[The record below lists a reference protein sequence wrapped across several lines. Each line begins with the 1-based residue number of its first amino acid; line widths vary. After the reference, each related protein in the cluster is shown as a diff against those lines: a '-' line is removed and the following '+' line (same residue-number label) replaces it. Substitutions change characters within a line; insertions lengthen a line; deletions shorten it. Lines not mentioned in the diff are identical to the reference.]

1 MGLASFARG
10 GQPTGSR
17 MHNMQARGNVTRG
30 PLSHSTEARSSKED
44 APPNDIASAN
54 MAQPTSNADQMGVNV
69 SQADSVSNPPQ
80 ARADGT
86 RPAFATDGYGPT
98 ASPSGANNPD
108 WSMSSPSAALGADA
122 NHASPMNNPPSAR
135 GIDGSRDWEGMPSGK
150 ATASASMSTGPQ
162 LGDGSASQ
170 DAMGVDVN
178 QASPVANPPEARN
191 PDL

>member
-10 GQPTGSR
+10 GQPQGSR
-17 MHNMQARGNVTRG
+17 RHNMQARGNVTRG
-30 PLSHSTEARSSKED
+30 PLSHSAEARSSKED
-44 APPNDIASAN
+44 PPPNDIASAN
-54 MAQPTSNADQMGVNV
+54 MTQPTSNADAMGVDAGQASGV
-69 SQADSVSNPPQ
+69 SSPAQ

-86 RPAFATDGYGPT
+86 RPAFARDGYGPT

-108 WSMSSPSAALGADA
+108 WSMSSPSAALGVDA

-135 GIDGSRDWEGMPSGK
+135 GVDGNRDWEGLPSGK
-150 ATASASMSTGPQ
+150 ATASSSTSTGPE

-170 DAMGVDVN
+170 DALGVNVN
-178 QASPVANPPEARN
+178 QASPVSNPTEARN